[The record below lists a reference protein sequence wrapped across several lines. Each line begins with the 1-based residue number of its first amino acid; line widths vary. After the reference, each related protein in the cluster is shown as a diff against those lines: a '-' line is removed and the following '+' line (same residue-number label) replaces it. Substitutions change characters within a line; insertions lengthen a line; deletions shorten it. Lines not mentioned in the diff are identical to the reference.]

1 MKLIKLTFIV
11 LILSLSFCSRGD
23 YIEKENFSIFLFSD
37 NYEYSLYF
45 ENSINDSIR
54 IDKFKI
60 FRIKEDKQI
69 DLRAERA
76 IFDSLYINHG
86 IVYEGLS
93 DPIDLNIDA
102 NLIRDMRVIYYDG
115 DIHSDSYFTEQ
126 SFVWDIDNKFLEFKS
141 TGLIIMLE

>member
-1 MKLIKLTFIV
+1 MKLKK
-11 LILSLSFCSRGD
+11 LSLIIFIISLAFCSKGEHR
-23 YIEKENFSIFLFSD
+23 EKEVFSIFLFSE
-37 NYEYSLYF
+37 NYEYSLLF
-45 ENSINDSIR
+45 ENSINDSVR
-54 IDKFKI
+54 IDNFKI

-102 NLIRDMRVIYYDG
+102 NLIRDMRVIYYDE
-115 DIHSDSYFTEQ
+115 DIHRDSYFTEQ